1 MKRLLY
7 PALLLAGILSGTL
20 TQAFTLEEFTFDD
33 PAKQREFR
41 DLIGEIR
48 CLVCQNESLAASQ
61 ADLAQDLR
69 MEVYKMLQSGKT
81 REEVVEFLVSRYGD
95 FVLYE
100 PPLRPST
107 YLIWFGPALLV
118 AAGSFVLFSTLR
130 SKRKAPEKDLSDND
144 RDRHASLLAA
154 DTPADSGSPH
164 KAEEDNER
172 QQRKAGSRERT

>member
-1 MKRLLY
+1 MKTLLF
-7 PALLLAGILSGTL
+7 PALLFAGILSGTL
-20 TQAFTLEEFTFDD
+20 THAFTLEEFTFDD

-41 DLIGEIR
+41 DLIEEIR

-107 YLIWFGPALLV
+107 YLIWFGPVALV
-118 AAGSFVLFSTLR
+118 AIGSFVLFSTLR
-130 SKRKAPEKDLSDND
+130 SKRKAPEKDLSNDD
-144 RDRHASLLAA
+144 RDRLAALLASE
-154 DTPADSGSPH
+154 PSSHSGSTQ
-164 KAEEDNER
+164 KAQDDKEH
-172 QQRKAGSRERT
+172 QQRNPGSRERK